1 MRRFSVKKDE
11 AADIPALELWRRVPR
26 PVFTKYIG
34 RVIVL
39 LAEVTPRE
47 ALGDDLP
54 TLMVQQSEEAAIRIA
69 MTVAARD
76 RHMLNAAHSDVAW
89 SWCAVA
95 AAFGSAVAVGALVEK
110 ILGQA
115 CAEEG
120 ADRAKLFDVAA
131 SWSETNGPP
140 NVIVRASST
149 LTELITAFRPE
160 TDHAS
165 SIRRGLL
172 KDLRNQIDRTIASI
186 QTAQE
191 AIRSPPPKPAE
202 PARSTD
208 SMSVVVLP
216 RGIAGTDAGTGRELA
231 KAYGVLTKPLPLI
244 TSKIAVDLLRT
255 VLDLEFPWMHEV
267 TETICRSMNMRIAA
281 GHLAFRIPPILLV
294 GPPGAGKSFY
304 AARFAKLVGVPIARQ
319 SGAGSDNRSLEG
331 TARGWSSVTP
341 CAPAIAMAVNGIAN
355 PMMVIDEIDKH
366 TPSRNGSIW
375 STLLTMLDDTKSEW
389 PDEALMSPLDLSH
402 LSWILTANRADK
414 LPAPLLSRLKV
425 ITVGGPRVEHF
436 DSVFPSVVRS
446 VVTELV
452 GDATDLPEFD
462 VQTIAGL
469 KRLFRVSK
477 GDVRRLRRA
486 VEVVLS
492 INTERIVH

>member
-1 MRRFSVKKDE
+1 MGRFSVKKDE
-11 AADIPALELWRRVPR
+11 AADIPTLELWRRVPR
-26 PVFTKYIG
+26 PVFTKYVG

-54 TLMVQQSEEAAIRIA
+54 TLMGHRSEEAAIRIA

-76 RHMLNAAHSDVAW
+76 RHMLNPAHADVAW

-95 AAFGSAVAVGALVEK
+95 AAFGSDAAVGALVEK
-110 ILGQA
+110 ILGRA
-115 CAEEG
+115 CVEEG
-120 ADRAKLFDVAA
+120 TARTKLYDVAA

-140 NVIVRASST
+140 NIIVRASST

-172 KDLRNQIDRTIASI
+172 KDLRNQIDKAVASI
-186 QTAQE
+186 EIAQE
-191 AIRSPPPKPAE
+191 ASRPPLPKPVE
-202 PARSTD
+202 PVPSSD
-208 SMSVVVLP
+208 PMSVVVLP
-216 RGIAGTDAGTGRELA
+216 RGIAGTDAGTGKELA
-231 KAYGVLTKPLPLI
+231 KAYSVLTKPLPLV
-244 TSKIAVDLLRT
+244 TSKISVDLLRT
-255 VLDLEFPWMHEV
+255 ILDLEFPWMNEV
-267 TETICRSMNMRIAA
+267 TETICRSMNTRIAS

-304 AARFAKLVGVPIARQ
+304 ASRLAKLVGVPIARQ

-331 TARGWSSVTP
+331 TARGWSSATP
-341 CAPAIAMAVNGIAN
+341 CAPAVAIAVNQVAN
-355 PMMVIDEIDKH
+355 PMILIDEVDKH
-366 TPSRNGSIW
+366 TPSHNGSIW
-375 STLLTMLDDTKSEW
+375 STLLTMLDNTKIAW

-402 LSWILTANRADK
+402 LSWIMTANRVDR

-425 ITVGGPRVEHF
+425 ITVRGPRAAHF
-436 DSVFPSVVRS
+436 DAVLPSVIRS
-446 VVTELV
+446 VVTELI
-452 GDATDLPEFD
+452 GDAADMPEID
-462 VQTIAGL
+462 SQTVAGL
-469 KRLFRVSK
+469 KRLFRASN

-492 INTERIVH
+492 VNPQRQVH